1 MITAT
6 SQLYQ
11 SDPDVQRIAITMS
24 SELYFQSGVRDFTL
38 EMVRNLTGL
47 ADQWAFRFQTMVDE
61 LCNNAIEHGSPV
73 GEEIALSFYT
83 KPSQWLEIIV
93 EDKGNGVK
101 TSDAAALATL
111 INARKDLSDSEIH
124 GLRGRGLA
132 RIVARWTDELEFKNR
147 LEGGM
152 LVRAR
157 KYIKPE

>member
-11 SDPDVQRIAITMS
+11 SDPDIQRIAIIIPS
-24 SELYFQSGVRDFTL
+24 SLYFQSGVRDFTL

-47 ADQWAFRFQTMVDE
+47 ADQWAFRFQTIVDE
-61 LCNNAIEHGSPV
+61 LCNNAIEHGSYP
-73 GEEIALSFYT
+73 GEEIVLSFYT
-83 KPSQWLEIIV
+83 KPSQWLEIVV
-93 EDKGNGVK
+93 EDKGSGGKVI
-101 TSDAAALATL
+101 DAQELTTL
-111 INARKDLSDSEIH
+111 INSRKDLPDTEIH

-132 RIVARWTDELEFKNR
+132 RIVARWTDELEFRNR

-157 KYIKPE
+157 KYIQTA